1 MSLIV
6 LYLFIIKSYLCLK
19 HPTEFI
25 IVFVIISVLLI
36 LVLVVFITT
45 IIYRYQQKQNA
56 YFKDIET
63 LKTSHQNALLQSQLE
78 MQEQTFENISRE
90 IHDNI
95 GQKLTLAKLHLNT
108 LDYTDTNKT
117 LLQVTGS
124 VNMISEAINDLSDIS
139 RSMSS
144 EILLNNGLI
153 KALEF
158 EAAQLQKSG
167 IYKITLSTS
176 GNTIFMEANTE
187 LVLFRIAQE
196 AINNIIKHAGATTI
210 DIHLHYNTVLLTM
223 AINDNGKGFNIDKTQ
238 AGTGL
243 QNIKKRTALLKGICT
258 VKSAENT
265 GTQIKIEIPL
275 YEDNAT
281 IPAYTGR

>member
-1 MSLIV
+1 M
-6 LYLFIIKSYLCLK
+6 LK
-19 HPTEFI
+19 TPPEFI
-25 IVFVIISVLLI
+25 IVFLVISVLLI
-36 LVLVVFITT
+36 LILVVFITS
-45 IIYRYQQKQNA
+45 IIYRYQQKQNT
-56 YFKDIET
+56 YFKDLET
-63 LKTSHQNALLQSQLE
+63 LKTSHQNTLLQSQLE
-78 MQEQTFENISRE
+78 IQEQTFENISRE

-108 LDYTDTNKT
+108 LDYTDTKKT
-117 LLQVTGS
+117 ELQVNDS

-167 IYKITLSTS
+167 MYKISLSTS
-176 GNTIFMEANTE
+176 GNSIFMDANTE

-196 AINNIIKHAGATTI
+196 AINNIIKHAQATLI
-210 DIHLHYNTVLLTM
+210 DIRLHYNTVLLTM
-223 AINDNGKGFNIDKTQ
+223 QISDNGKGFNTEQ
-238 AGTGL
+238 NVPGTGL
-243 QNIKKRTALLKGICT
+243 QNIKKRAALLKGSCT
-258 VKSAENT
+258 IASTENT

-275 YEDNAT
+275 YEDNTT
-281 IPAYTGR
+281 IQAYTGR